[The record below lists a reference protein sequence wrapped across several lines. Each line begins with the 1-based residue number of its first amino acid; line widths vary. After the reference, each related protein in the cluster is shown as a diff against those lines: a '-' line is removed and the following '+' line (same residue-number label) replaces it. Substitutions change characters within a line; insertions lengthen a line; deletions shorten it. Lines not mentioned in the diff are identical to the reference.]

1 MKIPELSQKT
11 FLKVGIFCFGVSSLA
26 GIANFAIYASTT
38 NVFSKVQSGA
48 SIFFNV
54 ALCILFY
61 SMLKGTP
68 KVSKGEVSS
77 REIEELLKQVKGK

>member
-1 MKIPELSQKT
+1 MKIPELSQRT

-48 SIFFNV
+48 GIFFNI
-54 ALCILFY
+54 ALCLLFY
-61 SMLKGTP
+61 SMLKGMP
-68 KVSKGEVSS
+68 KVSQGDVSS
-77 REIEELLKQVKGK
+77 VEIEELLRKVKGK